1 MSYCCSIFSRTSL
14 NQINIM
20 TMMVIQRITAV
31 SEVSSLTC
39 LGPRWR
45 EVYEGKLIMDN
56 DVYEHEWNLR
66 RLGHM

>member
-1 MSYCCSIFSRTSL
+1 
-14 NQINIM
+14 M

-45 EVYEGKLIMDN
+45 DVYEGKLIMDI